1 MGRAS
6 RAIRTMNLPTLFSF
20 FGVQAQSTVLDTR
33 ETEITARFR
42 AEVGEIQRLC
52 TGLREREQFTLF
64 REALRL
70 AYQHA
75 ER

>member
-6 RAIRTMNLPTLFSF
+6 RAIPTMELPNLFSF
-20 FGVQAQSTVLDTR
+20 FGLQARHAVLEERR
-33 ETEITARFR
+33 EVIVARFR
-42 AEVGEIQRLC
+42 AEVAEIQRLC
-52 TGLREREQFTLF
+52 GGLREREQFTLF

-70 AYQHA
+70 AYQRA